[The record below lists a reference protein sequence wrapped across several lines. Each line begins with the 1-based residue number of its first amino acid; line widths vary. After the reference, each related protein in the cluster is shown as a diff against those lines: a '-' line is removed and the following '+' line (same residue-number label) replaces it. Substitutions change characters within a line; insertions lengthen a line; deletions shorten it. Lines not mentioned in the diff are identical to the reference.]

1 VQTSATS
8 TPPTISSHE
17 TADVNTKF
25 PTRILF
31 AEAEA
36 IVRDVAAAHPLSVER
51 VSSARAAGRVL
62 VEDIVAP
69 IALPSFDNSAMDGYA
84 LRAADAGE
92 TNASL
97 RLIGEQF
104 AGPALGLSVGPGECA
119 RITTG
124 APLPEGADA
133 VVMKENTRVDG
144 ERIVLATA
152 VARDAHVR
160 RAGEDVAV
168 SDLLLRAGTRLTPV
182 QASLAA
188 AVGHAELPVAR
199 RPTVAV
205 FTTGDELCPPGQ
217 PLDPG
222 MIYDSN
228 RSLLMNL
235 LVAEGLEP
243 FAWPI
248 LPDDPE
254 RIRALLRDAGNA
266 FDVVITCG
274 GVSAGEKDYL
284 PGLLGELGGI
294 HFWKVLMR
302 PGMPLLLGT
311 VGQAQVLALPG
322 NPVSV
327 LATFLTLGRQL
338 LRDLQGD
345 ASPLPS
351 IAARLSM
358 PIAKAHDRR
367 EFQRGRLDFS
377 GDGRVRVAPHP
388 ATASHRLR
396 GAADSDCLIVL
407 PEGQQQLPV
416 GHVVDVL
423 RY

>member
-1 VQTSATS
+1 VSQSY
-8 TPPTISSHE
+8 
-17 TADVNTKF
+17 

-36 IVRDVAAAHPLSVER
+36 IVRDVAKAHRLTIER
-51 VSSARAAGRVL
+51 VAVARAAGRVL
-62 VEDIVAP
+62 ADDIVAP

-84 LRAADAGE
+84 LRAADVAMSD
-92 TNASL
+92 TKLN
-97 RLIGEQF
+97 LIGEQF
-104 AGPALGLSVGPGECA
+104 AGPPQGFIVSAGECV

-133 VVMKENTRVDG
+133 VVMKESTRVDG
-144 ERIVLATA
+144 DVIVLTTT

-160 RAGEDVAV
+160 RAGEDVAIG
-168 SDLLLRAGTRLTPV
+168 DLLLHAGTRLTSV

-188 AVGHAELPVAR
+188 AVGIAELPVAR

-205 FTTGDELCPPGQ
+205 FTTGDELRPPGQ
-217 PLDPG
+217 PLEPG
-222 MIYDSN
+222 TIHDSN

-235 LVAEGLEP
+235 LVVEGLEP

-248 LPDDPE
+248 LPDDPD
-254 RIRALLRDAGNA
+254 RMRALLRDAGDA

-284 PGLLGELGGI
+284 PALLGELGRV

-302 PGMPLLLGT
+302 PGMPLLF
-311 VGQAQVLALPG
+311 GQIGNAQVLALPG

-327 LATFLTLGRQL
+327 LATFLTIGRYL
-338 LRDLQGD
+338 LRGLQGETS
-345 ASPLPS
+345 ALPRVV
-351 IAARLSM
+351 ARLST
-358 PIAKAHDRR
+358 PISKTHERR
-367 EFQRGRLDFS
+367 EFQRGRLEF
-377 GDGRVRVAPHP
+377 GNDGVVRVAPHP

-407 PEGQQQLPV
+407 EEGAQQLAE
-416 GHVVDVL
+416 GSLVDVL
-423 RY
+423 HY

>member
-1 VQTSATS
+1 VS
-8 TPPTISSHE
+8 T
-17 TADVNTKF
+17 NF

-31 AEAEA
+31 ANAEA
-36 IVRDVAAAHPLSVER
+36 IVREVAATHRLSVER
-51 VSSARAAGRVL
+51 VPVARAAGRVL
-62 VEDIVAP
+62 AEDIVAP
-69 IALPSFDNSAMDGYA
+69 IALPSFDNSAMDGFA
-84 LRAADAGE
+84 LRAADASE
-92 TNASL
+92 TNVSL

-104 AGPALGLSVGPGECA
+104 AGHPQGFRIGPGECA

-144 ERIVLATA
+144 EHIVLAIA
-152 VARDAHVR
+152 VARDTHVR
-160 RAGEDVAV
+160 RAGEDVV
-168 SDLLLRAGTRLTPV
+168 VGDLLLRAGTRLTSV

-188 AVGHAELPVAR
+188 AVGLAELPVGR

-205 FTTGDELCPPGQ
+205 FTTGDELRPPGQ

-228 RSLLMNL
+228 RTLLMNL

-248 LPDDPE
+248 LPDDPD
-254 RIRALLRDAGNA
+254 RMRALLRDAGNA

-284 PGLLGELGGI
+284 PGLLGELGSI
-294 HFWKVLMR
+294 HFWKVLIR
-302 PGMPLLLGT
+302 PGMPLLFGQIR
-311 VGQAQVLALPG
+311 QAQVLALPG

-338 LRDLQGD
+338 LRGLQGD
-345 ASPLPS
+345 ASPSPR
-351 IAARLSM
+351 IAARLST
-358 PIAKAHDRR
+358 PIVKTHDRR
-367 EFQRGRLDFS
+367 EFQRGRLDF
-377 GDGRVRVAPHP
+377 GADGTTRVAPHP

-416 GHVVDVL
+416 DHIVDVL

>member
-1 VQTSATS
+1 MNK
-8 TPPTISSHE
+8 H
-17 TADVNTKF
+17 F
-25 PTRILF
+25 PTRIEF
-31 AEAEA
+31 AEAET
-36 IVRDVAAAHPLSVER
+36 IVRGVAAAHRLAIER
-51 VSSARAAGRVL
+51 VPVARAAGRVL
-62 VEDIVAP
+62 AENITAP

-84 LRAADAGE
+84 LRAADASEAG
-92 TNASL
+92 ASL

-104 AGPALGLSVGPGECA
+104 AGPPRGFGIGPGECM

-124 APLPEGADA
+124 APLPADADA
-133 VVMKENTRVDG
+133 VVMKENTFIDGGHIEG
-144 ERIVLATA
+144 ERIVLTTTI
-152 VARDAHVR
+152 ARDAHVR

-168 SDLLLRAGTRLTPV
+168 GDLLLRAGTRLTPV

-188 AVGHAELPVAR
+188 AVGHAELPLAR

-205 FTTGDELCPPGQ
+205 FTTGDELRPPGQ

-222 MIYDSN
+222 AIYDSN
-228 RSLLMNL
+228 RTLLMNL

-248 LPDDPE
+248 LPDEPD
-254 RIRALLRDAGNA
+254 RMRALLRDAGNA

-284 PGLLGELGGI
+284 PSLLSELGSI

-302 PGMPLLLGT
+302 PGMPLLF
-311 VGQAQVLALPG
+311 GQIGNAHVLALPG

-338 LRDLQGD
+338 LLGLQGD
-345 ASPLPS
+345 TSLPS
-351 IAARLSM
+351 GFSARLSM
-358 PIAKAHDRR
+358 PIAKTHDRR
-367 EFQRGRLDFS
+367 EFQRGKLDFGS
-377 GDGRVRVAPHP
+377 DGTLRVAPHP

-407 PEGQQQLPV
+407 PEGPQSLQEDA
-416 GHVVDVL
+416 VVEVL

>member
-1 VQTSATS
+1 MKQTT
-8 TPPTISSHE
+8 
-17 TADVNTKF
+17 F

-31 AEAEA
+31 ADAEA
-36 IVRDVAAAHPLSVER
+36 IVHEVANAHRLPIER
-51 VSSARAAGRVL
+51 VPVARAAGRVL
-62 VEDIVAP
+62 AEDVRAP

-84 LRAADAGE
+84 LRAADACVA
-92 TNASL
+92 NASL

-104 AGPALGLSVGPGECA
+104 AGNPQGFRVGPSECV

-133 VVMKENTRVDG
+133 VVMKENTRFDG
-144 ERIVLATA
+144 ERIVLATT

-168 SDLLLRAGTRLTPV
+168 GDLLLRTGTRLTPV

-188 AVGHAELPVAR
+188 AVGLAELPVAR

-205 FTTGDELCPPGQ
+205 FTTGDELRPPGQ
-217 PLDPG
+217 ELDPG
-222 MIYDSN
+222 AIYDSN
-228 RSLLMNL
+228 RTLLMAL

-248 LPDDPE
+248 LPDDPG
-254 RIRALLRDAGNA
+254 RMRALLRDAGNA

-284 PGLLGELGGI
+284 PELVVELGRI
-294 HFWKVLMR
+294 HFWKMLMR
-302 PGMPLLLGT
+302 PGMPLLFGQI
-311 VGQAQVLALPG
+311 GQAQILALPG

-327 LATFLTLGRQL
+327 LATYLTLGRQL
-338 LRDLQGD
+338 LRGLQDD
-345 ASPLPS
+345 ASPLPK

-358 PIAKAHDRR
+358 PIVKTHDRR
-367 EFQRGRLDFS
+367 EFQRGRLEY
-377 GDGRVRVAPHP
+377 GDDGVLRVAPHP

-407 PEGQQQLPV
+407 AEGPQQLQV
-416 GHVVDVL
+416 DTVVEVL

>member
-1 VQTSATS
+1 MTK
-8 TPPTISSHE
+8 
-17 TADVNTKF
+17 ADVTKNY
-25 PTRILF
+25 PTRISF
-31 AEAEA
+31 FDAET
-36 IVRDVAAAHPLSVER
+36 IVRAVAAKHRLPIER
-51 VSSARAAGRVL
+51 VPVARVAGRVL
-62 VEDIVAP
+62 AEDVVAP

-84 LRAADAGE
+84 LRAADAS
-92 TNASL
+92 TPQASL

-104 AGPALGLSVGPGECA
+104 AGIPQDFHVGRGECV

-124 APLPEGADA
+124 APLPAGADA
-133 VVMKENTRVDG
+133 IVLRETTHIDG
-144 ERIVLATA
+144 DRIVLANA
-152 VARDAHVR
+152 IARDAHVR

-168 SDLLLRAGTRLTPV
+168 GDLLLRAGTRLTPV

-188 AVGHAELPVAR
+188 AVGMAELSVAR

-205 FTTGDELCPPGQ
+205 FTTGDELRPPGQ
-217 PLDPG
+217 SLDPG

-228 RSLLMNL
+228 RTLLMTL

-248 LPDDPE
+248 LPDDPD
-254 RIRALLRDAGNA
+254 RMRALLRDAGNA

-284 PGLLGELGGI
+284 PSLLAELGSI

-302 PGMPLLLGT
+302 PGMPLLFAQIGN
-311 VGQAQVLALPG
+311 AQVLALPG

-338 LRDLQGD
+338 LRGLQGD
-345 ASPLPS
+345 SSPLPKFS
-351 IAARLSM
+351 ARLSM
-358 PIAKAHDRR
+358 PIVKNHDRR
-367 EFQRGRLDFS
+367 EFQRGRLHC
-377 GDGRVRVAPHP
+377 GDDGVLRVAPHP

-407 PEGQQQLPV
+407 PEDPQQLQEDV
-416 GHVVDVL
+416 VVDVL

>member
-1 VQTSATS
+1 MN
-8 TPPTISSHE
+8 P
-17 TADVNTKF
+17 NY

-36 IVRDVAAAHPLSVER
+36 IVRDVAAAHRMPIER
-51 VSSARAAGRVL
+51 VPVARAAGRVL
-62 VEDIVAP
+62 AEDVIAP

-84 LRAADAGE
+84 LRATDASGS
-92 TNASL
+92 NASL
-97 RLIGEQF
+97 RMIGEQF
-104 AGPALGLSVGPGECA
+104 AGAMLDLHVGAGECV

-124 APLPEGADA
+124 APLPGGADA
-133 VVMKENTRVDG
+133 VVIKENTRLDG
-144 ERIVLATA
+144 DRIALTTT
-152 VARDAHVR
+152 VAREQHVR

-168 SDLLLRAGTRLTPV
+168 GDLLLRAGARLTPV

-188 AVGHAELPVAR
+188 AVGIAELPVAR

-205 FTTGDELCPPGQ
+205 FTTGDELRPPGQ
-217 PLDPG
+217 PLEPG
-222 MIYDSN
+222 AIYDSN
-228 RSLLMNL
+228 RALLMNL

-248 LPDDPE
+248 LPDDPD
-254 RIRALLRDAGNA
+254 RMRALLRDAGNA

-284 PGLLGELGGI
+284 PTLLAELGSI

-302 PGMPLLLGT
+302 PGMPLLFGGI
-311 VGQAQVLALPG
+311 GQAQILALPG

-338 LRDLQGD
+338 LRGLQAD
-345 ASPLPS
+345 ASPLTK
-351 IAARLSM
+351 IATRLSM
-358 PIAKAHDRR
+358 PITKTHDRR
-367 EFQRGRLDFS
+367 EFQRGRLAYCA
-377 GDGRVRVAPHP
+377 DGALRVAPHP

-407 PEGQQQLPV
+407 PEGPQQL
-416 GHVVDVL
+416 HENDLVDVL

>member
-1 VQTSATS
+1 VNSE
-8 TPPTISSHE
+8 TPKH
-17 TADVNTKF
+17 AF

-36 IVRDVAAAHPLSVER
+36 IVRGVAAANRLPVER
-51 VSSARAAGRVL
+51 IAVSRSAGRVL
-62 VEDIVAP
+62 AEDVVAA
-69 IALPSFDNSAMDGYA
+69 IRVPSFDNSAMDGFA
-84 LRAADAGE
+84 LRSADAVAG
-92 TNASL
+92 ASL
-97 RLIGEQF
+97 RLVGEQF
-104 AGPALGLSVGPGECA
+104 AGRPGGFTVGEGECV

-124 APLPEGADA
+124 APMPDGADA
-133 VVMKENTRVDG
+133 VVMKENVRLAGD
-144 ERIVLATA
+144 RIELSAA
-152 VARDAHVR
+152 VARGTHVR
-160 RAGEDVAV
+160 MAGEDGGPG
-168 SDLLLRAGTRLTPV
+168 DLLLRAGTRLTAV

-188 AVGHAELPVAR
+188 AVGMAELPVAR

-205 FTTGDELCPPGQ
+205 FTTGDELRPPGQ
-217 PLDPG
+217 PIEPG
-222 MIYDSN
+222 EIYDSN

-243 FAWPI
+243 VAWPI
-248 LPDDPE
+248 LPDEPD
-254 RIRALLRDAGNA
+254 RMRALLRDAGEA

-284 PGLLGELGGI
+284 TGLIAELGAI

-302 PGMPLLLGT
+302 PGMPLVFGR
-311 VGQAQVLALPG
+311 VGQAHLLALPG

-338 LRDLQGD
+338 LRGLQGD
-345 ASPLPS
+345 AAGLGPVR
-351 IAARLSM
+351 AQLSM
-358 PIAKAHDRR
+358 PVAKTHDRR
-367 EFQRGRLDFS
+367 EFQRGKLAF
-377 GDGRVRVAPHP
+377 GDDATLSVAPHP

-407 PEGQQQLPV
+407 PEGALDWPE
-416 GHVVDVL
+416 GRLVDVL